1 MVSVRAKQF
10 GVLFAAGIVALTVWL
25 TAREWRSG
33 NATRPIVAQT
43 DPTGLGSPE
52 AIPFGSAEG
61 KANELA
67 APTAPGADR
76 GRAAVS
82 KVPIAP
88 GSKAWRFERPV
99 VGDVSAGTLYA
110 RLAQRDIDANNARDA
125 AVFSEVMRR
134 CRHRAMEAKILQ
146 AERSQSTKATEFEKR
161 QTELLERS
169 IQETESLCSDAP
181 PDAVARSDAWLTR
194 AAELGDPVARYYYAS
209 GHLSWVGDVTAIY
222 RNPERLAEYKPRA
235 LEYLNEL
242 ASQGHFDS
250 LMHLSSIYLSP
261 MFGPDPALSWAYLY
275 AAMRAQGDS
284 TKQSRALRQLEAF
297 PPEQRIR
304 AEREAERIY
313 EWCCR

>member
-1 MVSVRAKQF
+1 MASVRAKQF
-10 GVLFAAGIVALTVWL
+10 GVLVAAGIIALTAWL

-33 NATRPIVAQT
+33 EATRPIVAQT
-43 DPTGLGSPE
+43 GATGLGLPE
-52 AIPFGSAEG
+52 AVPFGTPEG
-61 KANELA
+61 KANDLA
-67 APTAPGADR
+67 AAGADR
-76 GRAAVS
+76 NRPAVGT
-82 KVPIAP
+82 VPIAP

-99 VGDVSAGTLYA
+99 VGDVSAGILYA

-181 PDAVARSDAWLTR
+181 PDAAARSDAWLTR
-194 AAELGDPVARYYYAS
+194 AAELGDPLARYYYAS
-209 GHLSWVGDVTAIY
+209 GHLSWVLNIDAIY

-235 LEYLNEL
+235 LEYLDEL

-250 LMHLSSIYLSP
+250 MVLLSSMYLGP
-261 MFGPDPALSWAYLY
+261 MYGPDPALSWAYWY
-275 AAMRAQGDS
+275 AAVRAQGDS
-284 TKQSRALRQLEAF
+284 SRQSRALRQLESF
-297 PPEQRIR
+297 PPDQQIR
-304 AEREAERIY
+304 AQREAEKIY
-313 EWCCR
+313 ERCCR